1 MSFLRFGHT
10 RHRRAL
16 RVVVALTSV
25 TVIAAVLAPA
35 AAASAA
41 SAQTSGPVC
50 GTSTT
55 TEYAQGTTAAAIG
68 WAGNDEAV
76 VACLSGSFVV
86 KNTGQLYGYGIYTGG
101 ATAWV
106 NAGGYLPALITS
118 FHSGDAAVSIT
129 NFGDKVTI
137 GGHPFVVIYSRVT
150 VTNPTSRPITA
161 DPQPTSNLIPLG
173 AAPDVVP
180 PRSTV
185 HHDYAVFSD
194 KFAGSYPYP
203 GQGQL
208 RAAGSYARHF
218 AHMSAYWNGQLGQL
232 VQIRQ
237 LPDRQ
242 LIDAYEAGFIYTQIT
257 RAGTHLKTG
266 VNGYDKEY
274 SHNVV
279 GILAN
284 MLTQGFSTDGTV
296 TAVDLLLRLRDVVGT
311 QAQYDDGIWK
321 YSWPWAIYLQKTGDI
336 ATVRANFAT
345 PGPLGDAAEPS
356 IKDTAHAI
364 AAARTGP
371 GGIIEATNDID
382 ANGYWTIDDYSALMG
397 LASYRW
403 LAQRLGDTAEYTWAT
418 GEYSS
423 LLNAVNQTLDNTIST
438 YGLDYLPCSMVH
450 PTTATAART
459 RKTPTGRHRSCSA
472 AGPGTVTCLT
482 RRSAGLAMTSSTPRT
497 TTASDG

>member
-1 MSFLRFGHT
+1 MSFFRFGHT
-10 RHRRAL
+10 QHRRAL
-16 RVVVALTSV
+16 RVIVALTSV

-35 AAASAA
+35 AA

-106 NAGGYLPALITS
+106 NAGGYLPALTTS

-137 GGHPFVVIYSRVT
+137 GGNPFVVIYSRVA
-150 VTNPTSRPITA
+150 VTNPTRRPITA
-161 DPQPTSNLIPLG
+161 DPKPTSNLIPLRT
-173 AAPDVVP
+173 ASDVVP

-185 HHDYAVFSD
+185 NHDYAVFSD

-203 GQGQL
+203 NQGQL
-208 RAAGSYARHF
+208 TAAGSYAQHF

-232 VQIRQ
+232 AQIRQ

-266 VNGYDKEY
+266 
-274 SHNVV
+274 
-279 GILAN
+279 
-284 MLTQGFSTDGTV
+284 
-296 TAVDLLLRLRDVVGT
+296 
-311 QAQYDDGIWK
+311 
-321 YSWPWAIYLQKTGDI
+321 
-336 ATVRANFAT
+336 
-345 PGPLGDAAEPS
+345 
-356 IKDTAHAI
+356 
-364 AAARTGP
+364 
-371 GGIIEATNDID
+371 
-382 ANGYWTIDDYSALMG
+382 
-397 LASYRW
+397 
-403 LAQRLGDTAEYTWAT
+403 
-418 GEYSS
+418 
-423 LLNAVNQTLDNTIST
+423 
-438 YGLDYLPCSMVH
+438 
-450 PTTATAART
+450 
-459 RKTPTGRHRSCSA
+459 
-472 AGPGTVTCLT
+472 
-482 RRSAGLAMTSSTPRT
+482 
-497 TTASDG
+497 